1 MSYFIYQ
8 SKKIFYKETGDGKPV
23 IMLHGDSASSIM
35 FDMLLPLYQKQFK
48 VILIDFLGNGQ
59 SDRIDQFPADL
70 WISQAQQVIA
80 LIEHLHYKKVNLI
93 GTSGGAWVAI
103 NTALKRPD
111 LIEKVIADSFDGRTL
126 HEDFSK
132 NLLAER
138 NFAKNDESAKQF
150 YQWCQGE
157 DWEKIVDS
165 NTKALLACAR
175 QKLPLFCQ
183 PLDTLKVLILFLG
196 SLKDNMC
203 RKDLQQE
210 YREMK
215 KIVVHGK
222 IHLFSSGGHPAIISN
237 AKLSAKIITEFIN
250 KNG

>member
-23 IMLHGDSASSIM
+23 IMLHGDSTSSIM

-48 VILIDFLGNGQ
+48 VILIDFLGNDQ
-59 SDRIDQFPADL
+59 SDRINQFPADL

-183 PLDTLKVLILFLG
+183 PLDTLKVPILFLG

-203 RKDLQQE
+203 RKDL
-210 YREMK
+210 
-215 KIVVHGK
+215 
-222 IHLFSSGGHPAIISN
+222 
-237 AKLSAKIITEFIN
+237 
-250 KNG
+250 